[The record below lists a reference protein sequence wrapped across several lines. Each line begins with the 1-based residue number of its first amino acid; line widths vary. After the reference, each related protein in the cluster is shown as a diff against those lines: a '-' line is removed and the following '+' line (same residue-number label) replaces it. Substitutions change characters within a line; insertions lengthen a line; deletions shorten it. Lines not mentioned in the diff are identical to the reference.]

1 MNIDILKLERKHTI
15 LYLNMLQSNTI
26 HSNVDKPTTFNTL
39 LDHMPANDATSQITP
54 GILKSDN
61 RD

>member
-1 MNIDILKLERKHTI
+1 
-15 LYLNMLQSNTI
+15 MLQSNTI